1 MLPFL
6 ISMNLIQTQYKL
18 CDNEYFFLL
27 IYDKLNRTQSF
38 SNMLLKFDISYNFK
52 FMLQTITTYE

>member
-1 MLPFL
+1 VLPFL

-18 CDNEYFFLL
+18 SDNEYFFLL

>member
-18 CDNEYFFLL
+18 SDNEYFFLL